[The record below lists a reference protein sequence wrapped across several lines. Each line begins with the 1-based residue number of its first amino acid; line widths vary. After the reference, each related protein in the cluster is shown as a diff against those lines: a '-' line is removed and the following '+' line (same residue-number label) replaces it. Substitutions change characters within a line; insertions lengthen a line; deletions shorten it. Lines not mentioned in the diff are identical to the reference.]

1 MQYQIIF
8 NENYVSSHKY
18 IKVSVFMKKDYR
30 IGIFAVCYN
39 PRTHKIQMQR
49 DVNPSNVNMIIEGKI
64 PCKIKCLDFDLS
76 LLKKQWQYLEKDVK
90 NAFKECVTSLPKSFK
105 KYLELDNEISADKTI
120 KDEIINK
127 LNKCIQDFKE
137 IYMKDYTSELEE
149 EQEPI
154 ENWVNVQLQDMSS
167 DDLCELTQKIA
178 NEKNPANGVEFKG
191 KYYRIYNGGHELI
204 LQVNSTDGGENT
216 NENIIQPKVREF
228 IRMVK
233 MINADGLND
242 FIKGNFYMVN
252 DVNIYNG
259 EKYYLLTDNRGVN
272 HSIVE
277 NRLQI
282 VSVYTEPPT
291 E

>member
-8 NENYVSSHKY
+8 NENYESSDKY
-18 IKVSVFMKKDYR
+18 IKVSVFMEKDDK

-49 DVNPSNVNMIIEGKI
+49 YVNPNNVNMIVDGKI

-76 LLKKQWQYLEKDVK
+76 LLEKQWQYLEKDVK

-120 KDEIINK
+120 KNEIISK
-127 LNKCIQDFKE
+127 LNKCIQDFKDV
-137 IYMKDYTSELEE
+137 YMKDYTSEAEVEE
-149 EQEPI
+149 EPI
-154 ENWVNVQLQDMSS
+154 ENWVEVQLKDMSS

-191 KYYRIYNGGHELI
+191 KYYRIYNGGHELV
-204 LQVNSTDGGENT
+204 LQVNSTNGGENT
-216 NENIIQPKVREF
+216 NENIIRPKVREF
-228 IRMVK
+228 IRMAK

-252 DVNIYNG
+252 DVNVYNG

-272 HSIVE
+272 HSIAE
-277 NRLQI
+277 NRLQF

>member
-8 NENYVSSHKY
+8 NENYESSDKY
-18 IKVSVFMKKDYR
+18 IKVSVFMEKDDR

-49 DVNPSNVNMIIEGKI
+49 YVNPNNVNMIVDGKD
-64 PCKIKCLDFDLS
+64 PWKIKCLDFDLS
-76 LLKKQWQYLEKDVK
+76 LLEKQWQYLEKDVK

-120 KDEIINK
+120 KNEIISK
-127 LNKCIQDFKE
+127 LNKCIQDFKDV
-137 IYMKDYTSELEE
+137 YMKDYTSEVEE

-154 ENWVNVQLQDMSS
+154 ENWVEVQLKDMSS

-191 KYYRIYNGGHELI
+191 KYYRIYNGGHELV

-216 NENIIQPKVREF
+216 NENIIRPKVREF
-228 IRMVK
+228 IRMAK

-252 DVNIYNG
+252 DVNVYDG
-259 EKYYLLTDNRGVN
+259 KKYYLLTDNRGVN
-272 HSIVE
+272 HSIAE
-277 NRLQI
+277 NRLQF